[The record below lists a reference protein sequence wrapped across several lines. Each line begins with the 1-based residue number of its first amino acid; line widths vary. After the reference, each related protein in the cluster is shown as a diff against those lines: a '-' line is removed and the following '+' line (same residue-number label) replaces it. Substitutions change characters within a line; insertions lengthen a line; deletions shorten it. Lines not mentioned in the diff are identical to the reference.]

1 MIFGKG
7 KLIAEQAKELEE
19 LRQKLAGME
28 QELNSYKEKE
38 AAIARTMTDAALT
51 AQNMVVKAETES
63 AELKSAAEKAAGE
76 LRETAQKEVDELRE
90 RSSTIIS
97 DAEKKG
103 GEIIEAAE
111 AESEKKR
118 KETEEEVRSYAGIL
132 QKLNENMKE
141 QARLAEEASKKYAA
155 FYEQMS
161 KAMPG
166 LLSNAAPAMIGSAK
180 ETEEKA
186 GDVITVSG
194 LTGGEAEGTAT
205 TDDILN
211 AL

>member
-7 KLIAEQAKELEE
+7 KVIAGQAKEIEE
-19 LRQKLAGME
+19 LKQKLASME
-28 QELNSYKEKE
+28 QELSGYKAKE

-51 AQNMVVKAETES
+51 AQNMVTKAETES
-63 AELKSAAEKAAGE
+63 AELKSAAEKEAGE
-76 LRETAQKEVDELRE
+76 MRAAAEKDVNDLKEQ
-90 RSSTIIS
+90 SSTIIS
-97 DAEKKG
+97 DAEKKS

-118 KETEEEVRSYAGIL
+118 RETEEEVRSYAGIL
-132 QKLNENMKE
+132 QKLNENMLE
-141 QARLAEEASKKYAA
+141 QARLAEEASRKYAA

-166 LLSNAAPAMIGSAK
+166 LLGTAPAMLA
-180 ETEEKA
+180 EKKA
-186 GDVITVSG
+186 EPDGDVITVSG
-194 LTGGEAEGTAT
+194 IAGAEPAGETT

-211 AL
+211 AI